1 MKLFEKYKKY
11 FISGALILGI
21 SSFLS
26 RFLGLVRDRL
36 FAEQFGAG
44 RDLDAYYA
52 AFRIPDFIFN
62 LLILG
67 ALSSA
72 FIPIFV
78 DYLSQKKQK
87 EAWHLANSLLNII
100 LGITIVICAIIF
112 IFAPHLMF
120 LIAPGFSGSEKE
132 LTAQLTRIMLLSPIF
147 FGFSNIAGAILTSY
161 KRFFF
166 YALAPIMYNLG
177 IIFGAWFLVD
187 PYGIKG
193 IAYGVVIGAF
203 LHFIVQLPSIYKLG
217 YRYKF
222 IFDYTHKGV
231 QRVVNLMIPS
241 IMGLA
246 MTQINLW
253 VITVIASLISV
264 GSITIFNFASNL
276 QYFPVG
282 VFGISIGLAAFPKLA
297 EAVSLKKSMLFKNT
311 FSFAFSKIMF
321 FVIPISV
328 FMLLMRAQIVRLVL
342 GSGKFDWED
351 TYLTAQSLGL
361 FTLSLFAQALIPLL
375 VRSFYSMQDAK
386 TPVFISIVSMITN
399 IAGGLILSKYF
410 GVLGLAL
417 AFSFAALINMLLLF
431 VVLRYRLGDL
441 GDSEIIKSIL
451 KTSFLTIISGIVC
464 YCLLIIMANFVDMET
479 FIGILLQA
487 SVAFV
492 GGAGVFILLAWVFKF
507 RELGIVKSN

>member
-1 MKLFEKYKKY
+1 MFEKYKKY
-11 FISGALILGI
+11 FLSGALILGI
-21 SSFLS
+21 SSFVS
-26 RFLGLVRDRL
+26 RFLGLLRDRL

-78 DYLSQKKQK
+78 DYISKKKQK
-87 EAWHLANSLLNII
+87 EAWHLTNSLLNII
-100 LGITIVICAIIF
+100 LGITIVLCLIIF

-120 LIAPGFSGSEKE
+120 LIAPGFNGEEKD
-132 LTAQLTRIMLLSPIF
+132 LTAQLTRIMLLSPVF

-177 IIFGAWFLVD
+177 IIFGAAVLVE

-193 IAYGVVIGAF
+193 LAYGVVIGAF
-203 LHFIVQLPSIYKLG
+203 LHFIVQLPSVFKLG
-217 YRYKF
+217 YRYRF
-222 IFDYTHKGV
+222 VFDYTHKGV
-231 QRVVNLMIPS
+231 QKVVNLMIPS
-241 IMGLA
+241 VMGLA

-282 VFGISIGLAAFPKLA
+282 VFGISIALSSFPKLA
-297 EAVSLKKSMLFKNT
+297 EAVSLRKSALFKDT

-328 FMLLMRAQIVRLVL
+328 FMLLLRAQIVRLVL

-386 TPVFISIVSMITN
+386 TPVFISIVSMIAN

-417 AFSFAALINMLLLF
+417 AFSLAALINMLLLF
-431 VVLRYRLGDL
+431 IVLRYRLGDL
-441 GDSEIIKSIL
+441 GDSEITKSIL
-451 KTSFLTIISGIVC
+451 KTSVITVIAGVVC
-464 YCLLIIMANFVDMET
+464 YCILFVMANLVDMQT
-479 FIGILLQA
+479 YLGIFLQA
-487 SVAFV
+487 GSAFV
-492 GGAGVFILLAWVFKF
+492 VGAGVFVLLAWVFKF
-507 RELGIVKSN
+507 KELGISKEQ